1 MPTQGLC
8 RLPAIAVLLTA
19 TLTAQAEDFH
29 IKKNITVGGN
39 LVSTTE
45 TSIKGARERTLG
57 QSPTGNTL
65 TLRQCDL
72 KRTVTLNEA
81 AQTYLVTEDPQDEA
95 ALKAAAMATG
105 TPMAESAAYITETSS
120 VTDTGERKI
129 MFGYNTRH
137 LKTTVTLESSKTA
150 CSQLSQKYEVD
161 GWYVDLG
168 KDIAGCQ
175 QALPPVR
182 QVEGCNDRIIRHR
195 SGSAKPAYPMTEN
208 VLIYNADGTT
218 TTVGVATSQISKQN
232 LEPELFD
239 IPAGYRQVK
248 SAAELNGA
256 PPEQVAQQVLPA
268 AAAAA
273 QQPAAA
279 DKAAAKNQAKK
290 NAAASVKPPTVQ
302 QMAAQQMV
310 AQQAQMGMPSAA
322 QALPAGMAGMGGMP
336 AIGSMP
342 GTVGAQQH
350 ASAPLQGTQALAA
363 KPPGKVRI
371 GVAPPEAQLGQGNNA
386 GADYSTP
393 IRNAVV
399 TLMSGPAVEIVALDA
414 HIAMQLQAEAV
425 QKQCDFVM
433 YSGVTVKH
441 SSGGGFG
448 KFMKAGSMAANLTPM
463 GAMAH
468 GMGGVAAAQ
477 AASMA
482 ASQMAQQQ
490 AISQLAG
497 FNGQIKSKDDVGVEY
512 QLVAPGQ
519 TTPLTRNSLKGKAKS
534 DGEDV
539 LTPLLQ
545 QAANDVLTQVT
556 RK

>member
-1 MPTQGLC
+1 MPTQVLRRFSC
-8 RLPAIAVLLTA
+8 IVVLLTA
-19 TLTAQAEDFH
+19 TLAAQAEDFH
-29 IKKNITVGGN
+29 IKKSITVGGN
-39 LVSTTE
+39 FISTTE
-45 TSIKGARERTLG
+45 TSIKGARERSVS

-72 KRTVTLNEA
+72 KRTITLNEQ

-105 TPMAESAAYITETSS
+105 AAMAESAAYITETSS
-120 VTDTGERKI
+120 VTDTGERKAL
-129 MFGYNTRH
+129 FGYNARH
-137 LKTTVTLESSKTA
+137 LKTTVLVESSKSA
-150 CSQLSQKYEVD
+150 CSQLSQKYDID
-161 GWYVDLG
+161 GWYVDFG
-168 KDIAGCQ
+168 KEIAGCQ
-175 QALPPVR
+175 QALPPIR

-195 SGSAKPAYPMTEN
+195 SGSAKPGYPLTEN
-208 VLIYNADGTT
+208 VLIHNADGTT
-218 TTVGVATSQISKQN
+218 TNVGVITSQISKQN

-239 IPAGYRQVK
+239 IPPGYRQVK
-248 SAAELNGA
+248 SLAELNGA
-256 PPEQVAQQVLPA
+256 PIQQVAQQAPPDVRESG
-268 AAAAA
+268 
-273 QQPAAA
+273 QQPPPA
-279 DKAAAKNQAKK
+279 DQGGLKSQVKK
-290 NAAASVKPPTVQ
+290 NAFAGKSA
-302 QMAAQQMV
+302 AAQQMV
-310 AQQAQMGMPSAA
+310 VQQAQPMGMPSAA
-322 QALPAGMAGMGGMP
+322 QAIAGGMAGMGGMP

-342 GTVGAQQH
+342 GMAGAPPH
-350 ASAPLQGTQALAA
+350 ASAPVPGPQAPAVKA
-363 KPPGKVRI
+363 PGKIRVGI
-371 GVAPPEAQLGQGNNA
+371 APPEAQLGQGNNA

-393 IRNAVV
+393 IRNVVV

-414 HIAMQLQAEAV
+414 HIAMQLQAEAL
-425 QKQCDFVM
+425 QKQCDYIL

-448 KFMKAGSMAANLTPM
+448 KFMKAGSMAANMTPM

-497 FNGQIKSKDDVGVEY
+497 FNGQIKSKDDVSVEY
-512 QLVAPGQ
+512 QLITPGQ
-519 TTPLTRNSLKGKAKS
+519 ATPLTQNSLKGKAKS

-545 QAANDVLTQVT
+545 QAATDVLTKVT
-556 RK
+556 KK